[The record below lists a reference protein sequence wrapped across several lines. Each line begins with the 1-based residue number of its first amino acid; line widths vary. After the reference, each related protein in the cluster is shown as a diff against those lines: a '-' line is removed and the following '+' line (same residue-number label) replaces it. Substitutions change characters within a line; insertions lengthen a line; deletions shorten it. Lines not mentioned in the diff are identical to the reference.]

1 MSSKSVKQT
10 IGRTWEPTR
19 WWRVLDKTGD
29 LWMESSDEEENRR
42 EATREGHKLQRL
54 MQHRTRR
61 KNGWMDVEQ
70 TDRDKWETLRIER
83 DQEIADDNRD

>member
-1 MSSKSVKQT
+1 MSSKTVKQT
-10 IGRTWEPTR
+10 IGRTREPTR
-19 WWRVLDKTGD
+19 WWRVLDKDGE

-61 KNGWMDVEQ
+61 TNGWMDVEQ
-70 TDRDKWETLRIER
+70 TDRAQWEAVRIAWEE
-83 DQEIADDNRD
+83 EIANDDRD